1 MSEYDDGGMSGI
13 LAAQEIQQWAA
24 QAPTGKPADP
34 PPWWELPALIVAIVA
49 LTCANVWLFRRERRD
64 RQQ

>member
-1 MSEYDDGGMSGI
+1 MSDYDDGGMTGI
-13 LAAQEIQQWAA
+13 LAAQEIQHWAA

-49 LTCANVWLFRRERRD
+49 LTCVDVWLFRRERRD

>member
-1 MSEYDDGGMSGI
+1 MSDYDDGGMSGI
-13 LAAQEIQQWAA
+13 LAAQEIQQWAV
-24 QAPTGKPADP
+24 QAPAGKPAGP

-49 LTCANVWLFRRERRD
+49 LTCVNVWLFRRERRD

>member
-1 MSEYDDGGMSGI
+1 MSDYDDGGMSRI

-24 QAPTGKPADP
+24 QAPTSKPADSP
-34 PPWWELPALIVAIVA
+34 HWWELPALIVAIVA